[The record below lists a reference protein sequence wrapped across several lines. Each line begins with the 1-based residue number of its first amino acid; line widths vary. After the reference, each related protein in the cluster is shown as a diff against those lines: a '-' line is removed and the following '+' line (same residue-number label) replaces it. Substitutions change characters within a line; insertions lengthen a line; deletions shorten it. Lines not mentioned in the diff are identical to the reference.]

1 VEEIDALPK
10 DLGLMFSFQTQTQ
23 VGVKAP
29 EPPL

>member
-1 VEEIDALPK
+1 VKEVYALPK

-29 EPPL
+29 KPPL